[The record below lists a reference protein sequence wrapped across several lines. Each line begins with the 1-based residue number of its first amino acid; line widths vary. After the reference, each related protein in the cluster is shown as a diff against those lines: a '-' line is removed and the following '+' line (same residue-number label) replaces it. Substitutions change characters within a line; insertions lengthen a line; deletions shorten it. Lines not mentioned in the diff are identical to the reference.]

1 MSDSVRD
8 ADTLRQAA
16 DAIASGFVWSS
27 TPEGTGYWS
36 RVICKLKVMIAEAE
50 AEKAAHSVPAVY
62 MGGLPIHVAGC
73 GDPDS
78 CLDPNELLTV
88 MVYYCEDG
96 EYLRDLVDVA
106 LPWEVE

>member
-1 MSDSVRD
+1 MSDSARD

-16 DAIASGFVWSS
+16 DAIASGFAWSS
-27 TPEGTGYWS
+27 TPEGTGYWG
-36 RVICKLKVMIAEAE
+36 RVIYKLKVMIAE
-50 AEKAAHSVPAVY
+50 AEKAAHSVPGVY
-62 MGGLPIHVAGC
+62 MGDLPIHVADC
-73 GDPDS
+73 DDPDS

-106 LPWEVE
+106 LPCEDE